1 MAEGNVMETSSLEKA
16 ISHMWQLLFK
26 VIDSLLPHGLQHIRL
41 SYPSL
46 IPWVYSAHVHWI
58 SDAIQ
63 PLILCHPFSSC
74 PQSFP
79 ASRSFPMSRL
89 FTSGWVLELQL
100 QHQSFQWIFR
110 VSCFP
115 DKVIFLASTLC
126 LSDSFIG
133 LSCGKQ
139 SELILGNK
147 RASPRCLEFRSSLFW
162 LQNHRK
168 IPKNHGSH
176 QWQIPKPAA
185 PEWLFTVELPPEL
198 GCVCVCHSVVSNSLQ
213 ILCFKMLRS

>member
-1 MAEGNVMETSSLEKA
+1 MEKTSLEKQST
-16 ISHMWQLLFK
+16 ISDNYCSVMS
-26 VIDSLLPHGLQHIRL
+26 DSLQPHELQHSRL
-41 SYPSL
+41 SCPSL
-46 IPWVYSAHVHWI
+46 FPWVYSAHVHWV

-63 PLILCHPFSSC
+63 PLILCHPSSSC

-115 DKVIFLASTLC
+115 NKVIFLTSTLC

-133 LSCGKQ
+133 LLRGEQ
-139 SELILGNK
+139 SELGLSTK
-147 RASPRCLEFRSSLFW
+147 RASPRILEFW
-162 LQNHRK
+162 LQNHK
-168 IPKNHGSH
+168 MMPKTMEVTSGKYQSH
-176 QWQIPKPAA
+176 LSLND
-185 PEWLFTVELPPEL
+185 LFTVKLNPKL
-198 GCVCVCHSVVSNSLQ
+198 GCVCVCHSVASNSLQ
-213 ILCFKMLRS
+213 IFCFRTLRS

>member
-1 MAEGNVMETSSLEKA
+1 MAERNVMETTSLEKA
-16 ISHMWQLLFK
+16 INHMWQLLFK

-41 SYPSL
+41 SCPSL

-74 PQSFP
+74 PKSFP

-89 FTSGWVLELQL
+89 FTSGWALELQL

-139 SELILGNK
+139 SELILSNK
-147 RASPRCLEFRSSLFW
+147 RASPRIPLLPILAAKPQKDTKKPMEVTNGKYQSQLPLNVYSGVSSWIRMCMCLSLSGI
-162 LQNHRK
+162 Q
-168 IPKNHGSH
+168 
-176 QWQIPKPAA
+176 
-185 PEWLFTVELPPEL
+185 LFANTLL
-198 GCVCVCHSVVSNSLQ
+198 
-213 ILCFKMLRS
+213 